1 MNTQAMKT
9 SIKGRLL
16 SDVMGDVA
24 QQGIPVHRR
33 LSGAFS
39 VGFCVL
45 TQGED
50 GTVWCGTDDVFG
62 PYFVCEVSDMDHL
75 LAIAWAFSWEGYCL
89 VHRWRFGWSEPRP
102 ITCEELDAL
111 AVGDTVY
118 CEGEVGRY
126 TIQEIHPHAEHGQF
140 LIKQAEAGKGAHR
153 WAVRDCLCKVASD
166 APGAGDWV
174 SYGGVRAVITEV
186 MCYREPHARLH
197 AVEGWVMSE
206 IPLRHLT
213 PALPPEPA
221 LAACGTALEVGQEVV
236 PVYNCWS
243 RTGHR
248 LRVTQLPSP
257 SDRRVHM
264 RNEAGDLFLANSP
277 TDIRHADKPFFETGE
292 EVVCTACTI
301 VSPTRVLQLVNP
313 CIVTGRRS
321 PTGTI
326 TVRDQTGTEVWLR
339 ERDLRRPSPR
349 KEAS

>member
-9 SIKGRLL
+9 SIKDRPLGDLL
-16 SDVMGDVA
+16 GDVA
-24 QQGIPVHRR
+24 QQGVAVHRR
-33 LSGAFS
+33 SSGAFS

-75 LAIAWAFSWEGYCL
+75 LAIAQAFSWEGYRL
-89 VHRWRFGWSEPRP
+89 VHRWRFGWSEPKP
-102 ITCEELDAL
+102 VTCEELDGL

-118 CEGEVGRY
+118 CEGGVGRY
-126 TIQEIHPHAEHGQF
+126 IIREIHPQREYGQF
-140 LIKQAEAGKGAHR
+140 LLQQAEVGKGLHR
-153 WAVRDCLCKVASD
+153 WAAARGMYKVNAD

-174 SYGGVRAVITEV
+174 YHGDDRAVITQV
-186 MCYREPHARLH
+186 KGRGEPVAELCT
-197 AVEGWVMSE
+197 VEGWARSD

-236 PVYNCWS
+236 PVYDVWDKS
-243 RTGHR
+243 ARD

-264 RNEAGDLFLANSP
+264 RNPNQDLFLANNP
-277 TDIRHADKPFFETGE
+277 TDIRLADKPFFKGAEPVLYKGE
-292 EVVCTACTI
+292 RY
-301 VSPTRVLQLVNP
+301 SVLVRRQADGTVMIGNQAEMVWVN
-313 CIVTGRRS
+313 
-321 PTGTI
+321 
-326 TVRDQTGTEVWLR
+326 

-349 KEAS
+349 REVS